1 MRVIEGPVH
10 VTPVVMDVLQQGI
23 PCHTL
28 ITDTPY
34 LHGAFIELNGFVMN
48 VVCHGGFGRLVVPLC
63 CAPLSANL
71 LIYYYNKLSYVQY
84 CRHPCPVL
92 VSLSS

>member
-28 ITDTPY
+28 ITDTSC
-34 LHGAFIELNGFVMN
+34 LNGAFIELSGFVLNFM
-48 VVCHGGFGRLVVPLC
+48 CQGGVGRLVVPLYSTQSTL
-63 CAPLSANL
+63 A
-71 LIYYYNKLSYVQY
+71 
-84 CRHPCPVL
+84 
-92 VSLSS
+92 